1 MKILKKI
8 KSNRGASILLAMMLF
23 FVCFMVA
30 SVILSSATANI
41 DKNKNR
47 GTNQKEYL
55 SVSSAAKLLRDIF
68 CDAEYT
74 GWETQTVYDFQER
87 SAYHSIDNQGK
98 PPWVDL
104 DMCKYMDY
112 VPGEDAGMKADV
124 ERMVYTAFTSHT
136 TYVSPKSV
144 NAVLYKYFVISGEGM
159 EDVNVSMALDT
170 TTYMLTC
177 ILTVK
182 GSTEENNAMTVVFK
196 RVNLLPQID
205 KRSDYFDEAYK
216 YLEFRWDRSRQ
227 QWGAGVEKYYNINQD
242 KATTTIRYDAGTI
255 KKGAQP

>member
-1 MKILKKI
+1 MKILTKLN
-8 KSNRGASILLAMMLF
+8 SNKGASILLALMLF

-41 DKNKNR
+41 DKMQDR
-47 GTNQKEYL
+47 DTSQKEYL
-55 SVSSAAKLLRDIF
+55 SVSSAAKLLRHIF
-68 CDAEYT
+68 GDAEYT
-74 GWETQTVYDFQER
+74 GWETQTAYDFQDR
-87 SAYHSIDNQGK
+87 SAYHYIDNRGR

-104 DMCKYMDY
+104 DISKYMDY
-112 VPGEDAGMKADV
+112 VPREDAGMKADL

-144 NAVLYKYFVISGEGM
+144 DAVLYKYFVISGEGM

-177 ILTVK
+177 VLTVK
-182 GSTEENNAMTVVFK
+182 DSAEGNNAMTVVFK
-196 RVNLLPQID
+196 RVNLPSEID

-216 YLEFRWDRSRQ
+216 YAEYRWDESRAD
-227 QWGAGVEKYYNINQD
+227 WGSGVEKCYKINQD
-242 KATTTIRYDAGTI
+242 KTTTTILYDAGTI